1 MSPHAPNRFISFP
14 IQVLMTKV
22 LRINVVDLK
31 GAMMNMGRQV
41 RAQEEA
47 VMIDIVG
54 STVDMCEESDILFL
68 TVLLNVQKVTRHDI
82 EVRSVEVY

>member
-1 MSPHAPNRFISFP
+1 MSPHAPNRFVSFP

-31 GAMMNMGRQV
+31 GAMMNMGGWV

-47 VMIDIVG
+47 VMINVVC

-68 TVLLNVQKVTRHDI
+68 TVLLHVQEITRHDI

>member
-1 MSPHAPNRFISFP
+1 
-14 IQVLMTKV
+14 MTKM

-31 GAMMNMGRQV
+31 GAMMNMGRRV